1 MTRFSGLPRHRFA
14 AVLVMVALL
23 GACQATPQ
31 LTLASSPAYSPE
43 WCAAAKSLAS
53 NSGSNLFATGRCH
66 ELGIVGFPKEENLY
80 LFYYTQGA
88 RWGSLQAAE
97 ALARLGQPVPDA
109 DLQAEA
115 RDRADQRR
123 ADAAM
128 AAAIRGSVNP
138 PGPPRPSPLP
148 MTPTVRIPTTTF
160 QPTRIQPTPMRPA
173 PSMTIPTQSTQQ
185 QGRTTTQSRRECTNG
200 VCKTVTTTCVNG
212 SCTTTSQ

>member
-1 MTRFSGLPRHRFA
+1 MISSSRLRALRLP
-14 AVLVMVALL
+14 AVLLGGALL

-31 LTLASSPAYSPE
+31 LTLASAPAYSPE
-43 WCAAAKSLAS
+43 WCAAAKSLAT

-66 ELGIVGFPKEENLY
+66 ELGIAGFAKDENLY

-115 RDRADQRR
+115 RYRADRR
-123 ADAAM
+123 QADAAM
-128 AAAIRGSVNP
+128 AAAISGRAN
-138 PGPPRPSPLP
+138 PGPPRPAP
-148 MTPTVRIPTTTF
+148 MTPTVRIPNTTF
-160 QPTRIQPTPMRPA
+160 QPTPMRPA
-173 PSMTIPTQSTQQ
+173 PSLTIPTQSTQQ
-185 QGRTTTQSRRECTNG
+185 QGRTTTQSRRECVNG

>member
-1 MTRFSGLPRHRFA
+1 MVSFSHLPDLRLPA
-14 AVLVMVALL
+14 ALLITALL
-23 GACQATPQ
+23 GACKATPQ
-31 LTLASSPAYSPE
+31 LTLSSAPAYSPE
-43 WCAAAKSLAS
+43 WCAAAKSLAP

-66 ELGIVGFPKEENLY
+66 ELGIAGFPKEENLY

-128 AAAIRGSVNP
+128 AAAIRGNVNP

-148 MTPTVRIPTTTF
+148 MTPTVRIPNTTF
-160 QPTRIQPTPMRPA
+160 QPTPSRPA

-185 QGRTTTQSRRECTNG
+185 QGRTTTQSRRECVNG

>member
-1 MTRFSGLPRHRFA
+1 VLISSHFRLPA
-14 AVLVMVALL
+14 TLLVTALI

-31 LTLASSPAYSPE
+31 LTLSSTPAYSPE
-43 WCAAAKSLAS
+43 WCAAAKSLAP

-66 ELGIVGFPKEENLY
+66 ELGIAGFPKEENLY

-128 AAAIRGSVNP
+128 AAAIRGVNP
-138 PGPPRPSPLP
+138 PGPPRPSPMP
-148 MTPTVRIPTTTF
+148 MTPTVRFPSTTF
-160 QPTRIQPTPMRPA
+160 QPARIQPTPMRPA
-173 PSMTIPTQSTQQ
+173 PSMTIPTQSSQP

-212 SCTTTSQ
+212 ACTTSSQ

>member
-1 MTRFSGLPRHRFA
+1 VPTRHPFRLSAALFA
-14 AVLVMVALL
+14 TALL

-31 LTLASSPAYSPE
+31 LTLSSAPAYSPE
-43 WCAAAKSLAS
+43 WCAAAKALAP

-66 ELGIVGFPKEENLY
+66 ELGIAGFAKDENLY

-97 ALARLGQPVPDA
+97 ALARLGLPVPDA

-115 RDRADQRR
+115 RDRADRR
-123 ADAAM
+123 QADAAM
-128 AAAIRGSVNP
+128 AAAIRARANP
-138 PGPPRPSPLP
+138 PGPPRPAP
-148 MTPTVRIPTTTF
+148 MTPTVQIPSTTF
-160 QPTRIQPTPMRPA
+160 QPTRIQPTPMRPP

-185 QGRTTTQSRRECTNG
+185 QGRTSTQSRRECVNG

-212 SCTTTSQ
+212 SCTTISP

>member
-1 MTRFSGLPRHRFA
+1 MLSFSRFRDLRLPAALFA
-14 AVLVMVALL
+14 AALL

-31 LTLASSPAYSPE
+31 LTLSSAPAYSPE
-43 WCAAAKSLAS
+43 WCAAAKSLAA

-66 ELGIVGFPKEENLY
+66 ELGIAGFAKDENLY

-115 RDRADQRR
+115 RYRADRR
-123 ADAAM
+123 QADAAM
-128 AAAIRGSVNP
+128 AAAISGRANP
-138 PGPPRPSPLP
+138 PGPPRPAP
-148 MTPTVRIPTTTF
+148 MTPTVQIPNTTF
-160 QPTRIQPTPMRPA
+160 QPARIQPTPMRPA
-173 PSMTIPTQSTQQ
+173 PSLTIPTQSTQQ
-185 QGRTTTQSRRECTNG
+185 QGRTSTQSRRECVNG

-212 SCTTTSQ
+212 NCTTTSQ

>member
-1 MTRFSGLPRHRFA
+1 MSILSRFRLPA
-14 AVLVMVALL
+14 ALL
-23 GACQATPQ
+23 LTALVGACQAPPQ
-31 LTLASSPAYSPE
+31 LTLSSAPAYSPE
-43 WCAAAKSLAS
+43 WCTAAKSLAP

-66 ELGIVGFPKEENLY
+66 ELGIAGFPKEENLY

-115 RDRADQRR
+115 LDRADQRR

-128 AAAIRGSVNP
+128 AAAIRGVNP
-138 PGPPRPSPLP
+138 PGPPRPSPMP
-148 MTPTVRIPTTTF
+148 MTPTVRFPSTTF
-160 QPTRIQPTPMRPA
+160 QPARIQPTPMRPA
-173 PSMTIPTQSTQQ
+173 PSLTIPTQSSQP

-212 SCTTTSQ
+212 ACTTSSQ

>member
-1 MTRFSGLPRHRFA
+1 MPSLHCRLPRPPVV
-14 AVLVMVALL
+14 AVLLVTALL

-31 LTLASSPAYSPE
+31 LTLASASAYSPE
-43 WCAAAKSLAS
+43 WCAAAKSLAQ

-66 ELGIVGFPKEENLY
+66 ELGIAGFPKEENLY
-80 LFYYTQGA
+80 VFYYTQAA

-115 RDRADQRR
+115 RDRAEQRR
-123 ADAAM
+123 ANEAM
-128 AAAIRGSVNP
+128 AAAIRGRVNP
-138 PGPPRPSPLP
+138 PGPQRPSPLP
-148 MTPTVRIPTTTF
+148 MTPTVRMPNTSF
-160 QPTRIQPTPMRPA
+160 QPTPMRPA
-173 PSMTIPTQSTQQ
+173 PAMTIPTQSTRQ
-185 QGRTTTQSRRECTNG
+185 QGRTSSQSRRECVNG